1 MVKINSRLCTSLLS
15 VFLILLLFSLSV
27 PAVLAQETGLNRA
40 VEFIVDSVVG
50 VGDALVNVAEENP
63 ASFFRVVLFL
73 LVFAIAYMG
82 TRRLPPNMQGS
93 SVTFVAV
100 LIALTTA
107 ILTPRSVLETFFEM
121 MSGLA
126 MGVLFFGM
134 IVGVILLVWVITPA
148 TRVGYGLRVLFFII
162 LLWLTFEFGDDIGNP
177 STLGKKAAFLAL
189 LIPTSLYNNKLNIRL
204 NKMLAN
210 LRGRK

>member
-15 VFLILLLFSLSV
+15 VFLILILFSLSV

-148 TRVGYGLRVLFFII
+148 TRVGY
-162 LLWLTFEFGDDIGNP
+162 
-177 STLGKKAAFLAL
+177 
-189 LIPTSLYNNKLNIRL
+189 
-204 NKMLAN
+204 
-210 LRGRK
+210 